1 MKNGEYFDTVSN
13 KFLKKYVDYHHMTN
27 SPIGEYYYLNDQLHR
42 KNGPAVMWYDKDGN
56 IEKRQ
61 YYINGIECDVLQE
74 VVIQGLEKEQLV

>member
-42 KNGPAVMWYDKDGN
+42 KDDLP
-56 IEKRQ
+56 
-61 YYINGIECDVLQE
+61 
-74 VVIQGLEKEQLV
+74 